1 MTQPTPDNTREWQQY
16 LDGQDYNTRI
26 NLYENVNKNE
36 RFYAGDQWNGVV
48 ANGLPTPVFNIFKRI
63 INYFIASILSQ
74 NIAMQFT
81 PENVGDEPQNAEEE
95 EIMKASEL
103 ITQYSETLF
112 EKLKMNQ
119 KIRQWLLDAALSGDA
134 CGYSYWDASIDT
146 LQAIKGDICIEEI
159 DSVNAMF
166 GNPNDRRVQPQPYII
181 IPFRQL
187 VADLKKE
194 AALYKIP
201 QDKIDLITADV
212 ENQYQAGD
220 RSKIE
225 MDNKG
230 DEVGKCQA
238 ILKLWKKDGK
248 VYAKKTTRYTDIRPE
263 WDTKLSLYP
272 IAWMNW
278 DPRKNS
284 YHGQAVGTGLV
295 PNQIFINKM
304 FAMAMMSQMHTAF
317 PKAIYNKQV
326 IPAFNNAV
334 GSAIGIESTDPSVN
348 VNNVAAYMNP
358 GNMSNQ
364 VFELIDKA
372 IQYTKDMLGA
382 SDAALG
388 DVKPDN
394 TSAIIAV
401 QQSAAVPLET
411 IKQNL
416 YQFIEDIGN
425 IWLDF
430 MANYYGKR
438 KVDVMRLGKRVVE
451 EFDFS
456 KLKKMKMRIK
466 IDVGPSSYWSQI
478 TAMQTLDHLLEADR
492 ITFQQYL
499 DRLPNGIIPKSQE
512 LIEELKSQDMKQ
524 QFIWEQMARF
534 LETLPPEVQAQLQQ
548 LQPEEMESQLMQ
560 MMMQPPEQQA
570 PQQPQVDPA
579 QAQAAQ
585 QQQQAE
591 QQLQLGEQK
600 AIQQV
605 QMADAKHQQDLEKNQ
620 MQFRQQVMMKK
631 MDHEH
636 QLKLARAGG
645 RAGANSK
652 GKG

>member
-1 MTQPTPDNTREWQQY
+1 MKQADNTVEWQQY
-16 LDGQDYNTRI
+16 LDGQDYNNRI

-74 NIAMQFT
+74 NIAVQFT
-81 PENVGDEPQNAEEE
+81 PETVGDEPQNPEEE
-95 EIMKASEL
+95 AMKEASEL

-119 KIRQWLLDAALSGDA
+119 KTRQWLLDAALSGDA
-134 CGYSYWDASIDT
+134 CAYSYWDAYTDT
-146 LQAIKGDICIEEI
+146 GQDMKGDICVEEI
-159 DSVNAMF
+159 DSVNIMF
-166 GNPNDRRVQPQPYII
+166 GNPNDKRVQNQPYII
-181 IPFRQL
+181 IAFRQM

-194 AALYKIP
+194 AKKNKIP
-201 QDKIDLITADV
+201 QDNIDLITSDTDTD
-212 ENQYQAGD
+212 YQAGD

-230 DEVGKCQA
+230 DEAGKCQA
-238 ILKLWKKDGK
+238 LLKLWKKDGK

-263 WDTKLSLYP
+263 WDTKLTCYP
-272 IAWMNW
+272 VSWMNW

-284 YHGQAVGTGLV
+284 YHGQALGTGLV

-317 PKAIYNKQV
+317 PKAIYNKG
-326 IPAFNNAV
+326 IISAWNNQV
-334 GSAIGIESTDPSVN
+334 GSAIGIEGGLDTN
-348 VNNVAAYMNP
+348 VNNVAAYMQP

-416 YQFIEDIGN
+416 YQYIEDIGY

-438 KVDVMRLGKRVVE
+438 KVDVMELGKRVVK

-456 KLKKMKMRIK
+456 TLKNMKMRIK

-499 DRLPNGIIPKSQE
+499 DRIPNGIIPKSKE
-512 LIEELKSQDMKQ
+512 LIEELKAQDMKQ
-524 QFIWEQMARF
+524 QFIYEQMARF
-534 LETLPPEVQAQLQQ
+534 LETQPPEIQAQIQQLPPEEQ
-548 LQPEEMESQLMQ
+548 ESQLMQ
-560 MMMQPPEQQA
+560 MMMQPPQQQS
-570 PQQPQVDPA
+570 PQQPQPDPQA
-579 QAQAAQ
+579 VQAEQQQAQLAQ
-585 QQQQAE
+585 QQQA
-591 QQLQLGEQK
+591 QLQ
-600 AIQQV
+600 
-605 QMADAKHQQDLEKNQ
+605 QMEMKHQQDMQKSDMQHQQKMELAHVNNFGKEQLAKLNQ
-620 MQFRQQVMMKK
+620 NNKK
-631 MDHEH
+631 
-636 QLKLARAGG
+636 
-645 RAGANSK
+645 
-652 GKG
+652 